1 MSEIFQNG
9 KEMTKNMSGASKN
22 QCLGDWEYK
31 TIEEVLVTQE
41 LNKLNRKCAQQA
53 HLLYVVCFLDKK
65 TYLF

>member
-1 MSEIFQNG
+1 
-9 KEMTKNMSGASKN
+9 MSGASKN

>member
-1 MSEIFQNG
+1 
-9 KEMTKNMSGASKN
+9 MSGASKN
-22 QCLGDWEYK
+22 QCLRDWEYK

-53 HLLYVVCFLDKK
+53 NKQKK